1 MLFEKIEYSD
11 SFPINIKIGNMLE
24 DPVHYH
30 QDIEFVFVLNGEVLL
45 RSGYCSY
52 TLKAGDIF
60 TNCGHEIHN
69 LASNGKDN
77 IVALI
82 QPSTY
87 FFSQYFPTLSKSC
100 YRTYTRKGMAS
111 KHDRLK
117 ELLLEILLHS
127 LSRDFDYRNQCINL
141 MIDVIGH
148 VEKYF
153 NLFAFDEDIVVNFEG
168 DNPVTI
174 ERISRIISYIYQHY
188 SEKISLKEL
197 AGMEYLSEFY
207 ISHIIKNCTGM
218 SFREFLCFARV
229 EASEIPLLDTNK
241 KISQIAREVGFSTTA
256 YYEKYFYRW
265 FKCTPEE
272 HRERYQPLVKSN
284 TCRERLESISSGK
297 LVSLINGMM
306 TTLNAQRTNTSVVNS
321 TRMEISVDIHGIPQA
336 AVEPRL
342 EVLVCCEDMD
352 VLGCRLTGLI
362 ADLRP
367 DSVIL
372 LTVRENTPEQVSRL
386 RTLLKQ
392 AGFDVG
398 IREADRRTIIRSY
411 GNDSVI
417 HGILALER
425 LLHARKS
432 CTVVQLRD
440 VVWRLEATGGV
451 SGLLTTTG
459 VKKIAYFIYQILSL
473 IKGDILCQGKNY
485 CVIRLKT
492 EKDVY
497 AVLAYNFNDELLR
510 ICIDGSTP
518 HYVQNVL
525 SAFKDEIYF
534 EIHLNLPAAIYQ
546 VVKYTIVQKRDV
558 FSYTAA
564 LGFTKSLGILDK
576 YPDIVPTEPDL
587 DVSMEDV
594 KTSLDLAF
602 SIRGAGIQLAFI
614 EKIGETCD
622 E

>member
-11 SFPINIKIGNMLE
+11 SFPINIRIGNMLE

-30 QDIEFVFVLNGEVLL
+30 QDIEFVFVLSGEVLL
-45 RSGYCSY
+45 RSGYCRY

-69 LASNGKDN
+69 LASNGRNN

-87 FFSQYFPTLSKSC
+87 FFSQYFPSLSKSC
-100 YRTYTRKGMAS
+100 YRTYTRKGGAS

-127 LSRDFDYRNQCINL
+127 LSRDFDYRSRCVSL

-153 NLFAFDEDIVVNFEG
+153 NLFVFDEDMVVNFEG
-168 DNPVTI
+168 DNPITI

-188 SEKISLKEL
+188 PEKISLKEL

-265 FKCTPEE
+265 FKCTPAE
-272 HRERYQPLVKSN
+272 HRERYQPLVKSS
-284 TCRERLESISSGK
+284 TCRERLESISSAK
-297 LVSLINGMM
+297 LVSLINDMM
-306 TTLNAQRTNTSVVNS
+306 ATLNAQRNNTSVVSS
-321 TRMEISVDIHGIPQA
+321 TRLEIAADVHAAPQA
-336 AVEPRL
+336 SVGQRL
-342 EVLVCCEDMD
+342 EVLVRCGDLD
-352 VLGCRLTGLI
+352 ALGCRLTGLV
-362 ADLRP
+362 ASLRP
-367 DSVIL
+367 DRVTL
-372 LTVRENTPEQVSRL
+372 LAAPEDPPEQLSRL
-386 RTLLKQ
+386 RAVLTQ
-392 AGFDVG
+392 AGFQVG
-398 IREADRRTIIRSY
+398 LREEERRAAPRSF
-411 GNDSVI
+411 GNDSVV

-425 LLHARKS
+425 LLRDRKPHHA
-432 CTVVQLRD
+432 VHLRD
-440 VVWRLEATGGV
+440 TGGWPEDAGGAP
-451 SGLLTTTG
+451 GLLTAAG
-459 VKKIAYFIYQILSL
+459 VKKSAFFIYQLL
-473 IKGDILCQGKNY
+473 PLLRGDILCQGRNY
-485 CVIRLKT
+485 CVLRLRAGG
-492 EKDVY
+492 DVY
-497 AVLAYNFNDELLR
+497 AALAYNFSDALLR
-510 ICIDGSTP
+510 TCGDGSGA
-518 HYVQNVL
+518 HSVQSAL

-534 EIHLNLPAAIYQ
+534 ELHLNLPPAVYQ
-546 VVKYTIVQKRDV
+546 VVKYTVVQKRDI
-558 FSYTAA
+558 FSYAAA
-564 LGFTKSLGILDK
+564 LGFSRGLGFLDK
-576 YPDIVPTEPDL
+576 YPDLVPTEPDL
-587 DVSMEDV
+587 DVSVEDV

-614 EKIGETCD
+614 EKIGETHHG
-622 E
+622 